1 LTTLYLAGAEN
12 TDKGYVKRCVVCQRN
27 KSEHVHPA
35 RLLQPLELPSVVWA
49 DITMDFIE
57 GFPRVGSK
65 YVVLIVVDHFSMYT
79 HFIPLGHPYTV
90 VSITNV
96 FFDNI
101 VKLHDITCSI
111 VSDRDLVF
119 TSTFWTETDNL
130 R

>member
-1 LTTLYLAGAEN
+1 
-12 TDKGYVKRCVVCQRN
+12 
-27 KSEHVHPA
+27 
-35 RLLQPLELPSVVWA
+35 VVWA

-79 HFIPLGHPYTV
+79 HFIPLGHSYTV